1 VLNRWVLEHLPV
13 FLFLIPKEFS
23 PLFNNQKKQVFK
35 ENHTIFSKI
44 LNSDLKKK
52 QYLDYFLVD

>member
-1 VLNRWVLEHLPV
+1 VLEHLPV

-52 QYLDYFLVD
+52 QYPDYFLVD